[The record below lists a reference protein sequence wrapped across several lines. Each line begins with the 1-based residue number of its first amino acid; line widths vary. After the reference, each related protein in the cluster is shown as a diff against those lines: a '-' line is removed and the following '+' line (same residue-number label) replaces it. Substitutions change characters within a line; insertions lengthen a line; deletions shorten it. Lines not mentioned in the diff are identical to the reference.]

1 MFPSPIVVPTP
12 RPVQDTAAG
21 GDGAPGRLGQPPD
34 IPSGSLKPLRSK
46 AFLTPQPPGPCA
58 PRPARG
64 RRSTCAMRQR
74 GCGGPVHPTRPCST
88 VRFQRYNRAALIPN
102 LRQTASAGRPLRDS
116 CKAANFSSVG
126 QRRVVPVSLGQAPL
140 RSPRSLLF
148 HFTLS
153 VQISTGA
160 RQAVRVR
167 MLAWSPKCDP
177 GDYAWIR
184 TRCTVLS
191 GGVRGRPNV
200 SAGAVQR
207 LADFDD
213 GDTASGSRAV
223 PW

>member
-12 RPVQDTAAG
+12 RSVQDTAGG

-74 GCGGPVHPTRPCST
+74 GCGEPVHPTPSDPAQRSVSSGTTEPHLSQIFGKPLPPVDRFVTPARRPISA
-88 VRFQRYNRAALIPN
+88 QW
-102 LRQTASAGRPLRDS
+102 ASGH
-116 CKAANFSSVG
+116 
-126 QRRVVPVSLGQAPL
+126 VVPVSLGQAPL

-148 HFTLS
+148 HFTLP
-153 VQISTGA
+153 VQVSTGA

-191 GGVRGRPNV
+191 GGRTRTP
-200 SAGAVQR
+200 QR
-207 LADFDD
+207 LGGGCPAP
-213 GDTASGSRAV
+213 R
-223 PW
+223 